1 MVVSNKAVLRE
12 QAATS
17 EGEDDRMDWQEKY
30 FQKLDENVNDLKI
43 GLQQLG
49 QRVDAV
55 YQRIDTV
62 NQRLDSVI
70 QQLSETN
77 KWVMAL
83 VVTTILSV
91 VGLATGLL
99 PVR

>member
-1 MVVSNKAVLRE
+1 
-12 QAATS
+12 
-17 EGEDDRMDWQEKY
+17 MDWQEKY